1 MAGNG
6 RAAEGLAQA
15 LSGFE
20 AVGAAGQEVFR
31 PYYTGILADMCRLAG
46 QMDEGITL
54 VDKALDLASSH
65 DSPWC
70 LPELHRIK
78 GELTLARGESA
89 AAAEPC
95 FETAITTARERSAK
109 SWELRA
115 ATSLA
120 RLRRSQGKS
129 AEARDVLAPV
139 YGWFCEGFDS
149 ADLKN
154 AKTVLDQLTNAQ
166 GPSGGNA

>member
-1 MAGNG
+1 
-6 RAAEGLAQA
+6 
-15 LSGFE
+15 
-20 AVGAAGQEVFR
+20 
-31 PYYTGILADMCRLAG
+31 
-46 QMDEGITL
+46 
-54 VDKALDLASSH
+54 
-65 DSPWC
+65 
-70 LPELHRIK
+70 
-78 GELTLARGESA
+78 
-89 AAAEPC
+89 
-95 FETAITTARERSAK
+95 
-109 SWELRA
+109 LRA